1 MTPLRRQYLRLKR
14 QHPDTILFFRLGDFY
29 ETFDDDAERAAR
41 LLQITL
47 TSREMGRGNRVP
59 MAGVPAHAAD
69 TYIARLIAA
78 GERVAVC
85 EQVAPESRAPTR
97 SDQVATPDAHDGGR
111 GGARPVR
118 QDTRRG
124 TRRASAA
131 MMERKVV
138 RVVTPGTVAEPD
150 MLTAARNNYLC
161 AVAAHGRQ
169 AGLAYADVSTG
180 EFAATQFVGE
190 QWATELRQELDRL
203 QPAEVLV
210 PKGESDGDGLPD
222 WWPRIES
229 GGGPLTG
236 LVTPYERWRFDPT
249 TAEEELLVR
258 YEVASL
264 EGFGLDRQPAAIAA
278 AGALVA
284 YLEQTH
290 ARLLASLAEVRSYN
304 PGRYVT
310 LDTFTRHNLEILEPA
325 QRAGGQVTRPLAQ
338 SDTSRKGGTGGR
350 RQEVVSTL
358 VSVVDRTRTPLGAR
372 LLRRWLNLPL
382 RDLAAL
388 GRRHDI
394 VAALVGNGPLRAD
407 LSADLRRVG
416 DLERLTNRVVQ
427 GSAPP
432 NALVAIRESLLAS
445 ERLRRPPPLPPGE
458 GRGEASRGKGGQGA
472 RREDGASAAGTD
484 VPADASDGDVAA
496 DSPSPLVERGPGGEA
511 GPVGEAQPVGPLAQ
525 LLTAI
530 DPCPEVAA
538 LIERALV
545 TANDDSGGTDA
556 VGPAGEGRLIRPGF
570 SAELD
575 ELVTGTAEARR
586 WIASLEGVERRRTG
600 IKSLRVG
607 YNKVFGYYIQVSNAY
622 RGEVPAE
629 YVRRQTLTEG
639 ERYITPE
646 LKEYETR
653 VLTAQERIAELER
666 DLYARVLKEIASYH
680 RQLQRTAAALAQLD
694 VLLGFADLAVQHR
707 YVRPALDESGELEIV
722 AGRHPVVEAALER
735 ALAEDRPGLAATS
748 GFVAND
754 CRLDT
759 ADRQIVLLTG
769 PNMAGKSTYLR
780 MVALIALLAQ
790 VGCFVPAD
798 RARIGLVDRIFTR
811 VGAQD
816 DLATGRSTFMV
827 EMLETA
833 TILRHAT
840 PQSLVLLD
848 EIGRGTSTYDGL
860 AIAQAVVEYL
870 HNHPDTRAR
879 TLFATHYHELT
890 ELERALP
897 QVHTARMDVRE
908 EGDQVIFLHRVVPG
922 SADRSYGIHVA
933 RLAGVPRAVI
943 RRAEEVLHRLE
954 DGARAEL
961 PTEPAPR
968 ARQPAA
974 SPELGAMQLSLFAP
988 PHAVVEQLKQLDVLA
1003 MTPLEALTKL
1013 HELQQSVQDE

>member
-69 TYIARLIAA
+69 TYIARLISA

-85 EQVAPESRAPTR
+85 EQVAPEARAPTQ
-97 SDQVATPDAHDGGR
+97 SG
-111 GGARPVR
+111 

-124 TRRASAA
+124 ARRSSTA
-131 MMERKVV
+131 MMDRKVV

-161 AVAAHGRQ
+161 AVAAHGHQ

-180 EFAATQFVGE
+180 EFAATQFGGE
-190 QWATELRQELDRL
+190 QWATALRQELDRL

-210 PKGESDGDGLPD
+210 PKGDSDDGLPG

-236 LVTPYERWRFDPT
+236 LVTPYDGWRFDPT
-249 TAEEELLVR
+249 TAEEGLLAR

-325 QRAGGQVTRPLAQ
+325 QRAGSQAARPLTP
-338 SDTSRKGGTGGR
+338 SDTPRTGSPGGR
-350 RQEVVSTL
+350 RQEAASTL
-358 VSVVDRTRTPLGAR
+358 VSVVDSTRTPLGAR

-394 VAALVGNGPLRAD
+394 VAALVGNGQLRAD

-445 ERLRRPPPLPPGE
+445 ERLRQQLPLPAAE
-458 GRGEASRGKGGQGA
+458 GQG
-472 RREDGASAAGTD
+472 EDNQNEGSDSDAA
-484 VPADASDGDVAA
+484 AA
-496 DSPSPLVERGPGGEA
+496 SPSPPVARGPGGEA
-511 GPVGEAQPVGPLAQ
+511 RPASPLAQ

-545 TANDDSGGTDA
+545 AADDESGGTDA

-575 ELVTGTAEARR
+575 ELVTGTAAARR

-622 RGEVPAE
+622 RGEVPTE

-680 RQLQRTAAALAQLD
+680 RQLQRSATALARLD

-707 YVRPALDESGELEIV
+707 YVRPALDASGELEIV
-722 AGRHPVVEAALER
+722 AGRHPVVEAALEQ
-735 ALAEDRPGLAATS
+735 ALADDRPGLAATS

-759 ADRQIVLLTG
+759 TDRQIVLLTG

-890 ELERALP
+890 DLERALP
-897 QVHTARMDVRE
+897 RVHTARMDVRE

-943 RRAEEVLHRLE
+943 RRAEEVLHTLE

-961 PTEPAPR
+961 STEPAPQ
-968 ARQPAA
+968 AQQPAA

>member
-59 MAGVPAHAAD
+59 MAGVPAHSAD

-85 EQVAPESRAPTR
+85 EQVAPESGAPTQR
-97 SDQVATPDAHDGGR
+97 S
-111 GGARPVR
+111 

-124 TRRASAA
+124 ARRTSTS

-161 AVAAHGRQ
+161 TVTIHGRQ

-180 EFAATQFVGE
+180 EFAATQFGGE

-210 PKGESDGDGLPD
+210 PKGESDGDELPD
-222 WWPRIES
+222 WWPRIEA

-249 TAEEELLVR
+249 TTEEELLAR

-290 ARLLASLAEVRSYN
+290 ARLLTSLAEVRSYN

-325 QRAGGQVTRPLAQ
+325 QRAGSQVMPLPTQ
-338 SDTSRKGGTGGR
+338 SDPARTGGTGGR
-350 RQEVVSTL
+350 RQEAISTL
-358 VSVVDRTRTPLGAR
+358 VSVVDRTRTSLGAR

-394 VAALVGNGPLRAD
+394 VAALVGNGQLRAKLSTD
-407 LSADLRRVG
+407 LQHVG
-416 DLERLTNRVVQ
+416 DLERLANRVVQ

-445 ERLRRPPPLPPGE
+445 ERLRQPPPPPEGE
-458 GRGEASRGKGGQGA
+458 GRGEGNPGEGR
-472 RREDGASAAGTD
+472 DSAI
-484 VPADASDGDVAA
+484 AA
-496 DSPSPLVERGPGGEA
+496 DSPAPHLERAPGGEA
-511 GPVGEAQPVGPLAQ
+511 CPGEEAQQDGPLAQ

-538 LIERALV
+538 LIEHALV
-545 TANDDSGGTDA
+545 AADDELGGTDA

-575 ELVTGTAEARR
+575 ELVTGTAAARK

-639 ERYITPE
+639 ERYITPD

-680 RQLQRTAAALAQLD
+680 RRLQRSADALGQLD

-707 YVRPALDESGELEIV
+707 YVRPALDESGELEVV
-722 AGRHPVVEAALER
+722 AGRHPVVEAALEQ

-897 QVHTARMDVRE
+897 RVHTARMDVRE
-908 EGDQVIFLHRVVPG
+908 EGDRVIFLHRVVPG

-943 RRAEEVLHRLE
+943 RRAEEVLHTLE

-961 PTEPAPR
+961 PTEPAGV
-968 ARQPAA
+968 RQPAA

-1013 HELQQSVQDE
+1013 HELQQSIQDE

>member
-29 ETFDDDAERAAR
+29 ETFDADAERAAQ

-85 EQVAPESRAPTR
+85 EQVTPESQAPTR
-97 SDQVATPDAHDGGR
+97 NGRVVTPDA
-111 GGARPVR
+111 
-118 QDTRRG
+118 RRG
-124 TRRASAA
+124 ARRASTS

-161 AVAAHGRQ
+161 AVAVHGRQ

-180 EFAATQFVGE
+180 EFAATQFGGE

-210 PKGESDGDGLPD
+210 PKDDNDGDGLPG
-222 WWPRIES
+222 WWPRIET

-249 TAEEELLVR
+249 TAEESLLAR

-264 EGFGLDRQPAAIAA
+264 EGFGLDRQPAAVAA

-290 ARLLASLAEVRSYN
+290 ARLLTSLAEVRSYN

-310 LDTFTRHNLEILEPA
+310 LDTFTRYNLEILEPA
-325 QRAGGQVTRPLAQ
+325 QRAGGQVAHPLTQ
-338 SDTSRKGGTGGR
+338 SDTPRKGGTGGR
-350 RQEVVSTL
+350 RQEAVSTL
-358 VSVVDRTRTPLGAR
+358 VSVVDGTRTPLGAR

-382 RDLAAL
+382 RDLVAL

-394 VAALVGNGPLRAD
+394 VATLVDNGPLRAD
-407 LSADLRRVG
+407 LSADLRHVG

-445 ERLRRPPPLPPGE
+445 ERLRRPLPLGE
-458 GRGEASRGKGGQGA
+458 GRGE
-472 RREDGASAAGTD
+472 
-484 VPADASDGDVAA
+484 
-496 DSPSPLVERGPGGEA
+496 DSQEA
-511 GPVGEAQPVGPLAQ
+511 GNETQPDGPLAQ

-545 TANDDSGGTDA
+545 AADNESRDTEA

-575 ELVTGTAEARR
+575 ELVTGTATARR

-600 IKSLRVG
+600 IKSLKVG

-666 DLYARVLKEIASYH
+666 DLYARVLREIASYH
-680 RQLQRTAAALAQLD
+680 RRLQRSAEALAQLD
-694 VLLGFADLAVQHR
+694 VLLGFADLAVQRR
-707 YVRPALDESGELEIV
+707 YARPELDERGELEIV
-722 AGRHPVVEAALER
+722 AGRHPVVEAALEQ
-735 ALAEDRPGLAATS
+735 ALAEDRPGLAAAS

-798 RARIGLVDRIFTR
+798 RAQIGLVDRIFTR

-897 QVHTARMDVRE
+897 RVHTARMDVRE

-943 RRAEEVLHRLE
+943 RRAEEVLHTLE
-954 DGARAEL
+954 DGARTEL

-968 ARQPAA
+968 AQQPAA

-988 PHAVVEQLKQLDVLA
+988 PHAVVEQLKQLDVMA

>member
-1 MTPLRRQYLRLKR
+1 MTPLRRQYLRIKR

-85 EQVAPESRAPTR
+85 EQVAPQSGAP
-97 SDQVATPDAHDGGR
+97 APR
-111 GGARPVR
+111 G

-124 TRRASAA
+124 ARRASAS
-131 MMERKVV
+131 MMDRKVV

-161 AVAAHGRQ
+161 AVAVQGPQ

-180 EFAATQFVGE
+180 EFAATQFGGE

-203 QPAEVLV
+203 QPAEVLI
-210 PKGESDGDGLPD
+210 PKGADGGNGLPG

-229 GGGPLTG
+229 GGGLLTG
-236 LVTPYERWRFDPT
+236 LVTPYDGWRFDPT
-249 TAEEELLVR
+249 TAEEGLLAR

-264 EGFGLDRQPAAIAA
+264 EGFGLDRQPAAIAV

-325 QRAGGQVTRPLAQ
+325 QRAGSQAARPLSP
-338 SDTSRKGGTGGR
+338 SDTPRTGGSSGR
-350 RQEVVSTL
+350 RQEAAATL

-388 GRRHDI
+388 ERRHNI
-394 VAALVGNGPLRAD
+394 VAALVGNGQLRAD

-432 NALVAIRESLLAS
+432 NALIAIRESLLAS
-445 ERLRRPPPLPPGE
+445 ERLRQQLPLPLEEDRGE
-458 GRGEASRGKGGQGA
+458 GSES
-472 RREDGASAAGTD
+472 EI
-484 VPADASDGDVAA
+484 AA
-496 DSPSPLVERGPGGEA
+496 DSASPQVERGPGGE
-511 GPVGEAQPVGPLAQ
+511 VSPLAQ

-545 TANDDSGGTDA
+545 AADDEAGGTDA

-575 ELVTGTAEARR
+575 ELVTGTAAARK
-586 WIASLEGVERRRTG
+586 WIASLEGAERRRTG

-680 RQLQRTAAALAQLD
+680 RRLQRSAEALARLD
-694 VLLGFADLAVQHR
+694 VLLGFADLAVERR
-707 YVRPALDESGELEIV
+707 YVRPTLDASGELEIA

-890 ELERALP
+890 DLERALP
-897 QVHTARMDVRE
+897 RVHTARMDVRE

-943 RRAEEVLHRLE
+943 RRAEEVLHALE
-954 DGARAEL
+954 DGARTEL
-961 PTEPAPR
+961 PTERATEPAPG
-968 ARQPAA
+968 AQQPAA

>member
-69 TYIARLIAA
+69 TYISRLIAA

-85 EQVAPESRAPTR
+85 EQVAPESPAPAQSGPAPR
-97 SDQVATPDAHDGGR
+97 R
-111 GGARPVR
+111 GARRSSTP
-118 QDTRRG
+118 
-124 TRRASAA
+124 

-161 AVAAHGRQ
+161 AVAVLGPQ

-180 EFAATQFVGE
+180 EFAATQFGGE
-190 QWATELRQELDRL
+190 QWATALRQELDRL
-203 QPAEVLV
+203 QPAEVLA
-210 PKGESDGDGLPD
+210 PKGDSDSGLPG

-236 LVTPYERWRFDPT
+236 LVTPYDGWRFDPT
-249 TAEEELLVR
+249 TAEEGLLAR

-278 AGALVA
+278 AGALIA

-290 ARLLASLAEVRSYN
+290 ARLLASLAEVRSYT

-325 QRAGGQVTRPLAQ
+325 QRAGSQAAPPLNQ
-338 SDTSRKGGTGGR
+338 SATSGTSGPGR
-350 RQEVVSTL
+350 GRQEAASTL

-382 RDLAAL
+382 RDLTAL

-394 VAALVGNGPLRAD
+394 VAALVDNGPLRSD
-407 LSADLRRVG
+407 LGTDLRRVG

-432 NALVAIRESLLAS
+432 NALVAIRDSLLAS
-445 ERLRRPPPLPPGE
+445 ERLRRMFPLPGDEGQGE
-458 GRGEASRGKGGQGA
+458 GNQDEGS
-472 RREDGASAAGTD
+472 DSDIAAG
-484 VPADASDGDVAA
+484 A
-496 DSPSPLVERGPGGEA
+496 PSPPEERGPGGET
-511 GPVGEAQPVGPLAQ
+511 GSNGESQQAGPLAQ
-525 LLTAI
+525 LLAAI

-545 TANDDSGGTDA
+545 AADDETGGSDA

-575 ELVTGTAEARR
+575 ELVSGTAAARK

-607 YNKVFGYYIQVSNAY
+607 YNKVFGYYLQVSNAY

-680 RQLQRTAAALAQLD
+680 RRLQRSAAALAQLD

-707 YVRPALDESGELEIV
+707 YVRPALDASGELEIV
-722 AGRHPVVEAALER
+722 AGRHPVVEAALEQ

-759 ADRQIVLLTG
+759 ADCQIVLLTG

-780 MVALIALLAQ
+780 MVALIVLLAQ

-870 HNHPDTRAR
+870 HNHPDTCAR

-890 ELERALP
+890 ELEGTLP
-897 QVHTARMDVRE
+897 RVHTARMDVRE

-943 RRAEEVLHRLE
+943 RRAEEVLHTLE

-961 PTEPAPR
+961 PTEPAPQ
-968 ARQPAA
+968 AQQPAA
-974 SPELGAMQLSLFAP
+974 GPELGAMQLSLFAP

-1013 HELQQSVQDE
+1013 HELQQSVQDD

>member
-69 TYIARLIAA
+69 TYISRLIAA

-85 EQVAPESRAPTR
+85 EQVAPEARAPAQ
-97 SDQVATPDAHDGGR
+97 SG
-111 GGARPVR
+111 

-124 TRRASAA
+124 ARRSSTT
-131 MMERKVV
+131 MMDRKVV

-150 MLTAARNNYLC
+150 MLMAARNNYLC
-161 AVAAHGRQ
+161 AVAAHGHQ

-180 EFAATQFVGE
+180 EFAATQFGGE
-190 QWATELRQELDRL
+190 QWATALRQELDRL
-203 QPAEVLV
+203 QPAEVLA
-210 PKGESDGDGLPD
+210 PKSTGGGDGLPD

-236 LVTPYERWRFDPT
+236 LVTPYDGWRFDPT
-249 TAEEELLVR
+249 TAEEGLLAR

-304 PGRYVT
+304 PDRYVT

-325 QRAGGQVTRPLAQ
+325 QRAGSQAAHPLTQ
-338 SDTSRKGGTGGR
+338 SDTPRTGGPGGR
-350 RQEVVSTL
+350 RQEAVSTL
-358 VSVVDRTRTPLGAR
+358 VSVVDRTHTPLGAR

-388 GRRHDI
+388 DRRHDV

-407 LSADLRRVG
+407 LGADLRRVG

-445 ERLRRPPPLPPGE
+445 ERLRQQLPLPAG
-458 GRGEASRGKGGQGA
+458 AGQGE
-472 RREDGASAAGTD
+472 RNQNEGNT
-484 VPADASDGDVAA
+484 PATAP
-496 DSPSPLVERGPGGEA
+496 PSPQVERGPGGEA
-511 GPVGEAQPVGPLAQ
+511 QPAGPLAQ

-545 TANDDSGGTDA
+545 AADDESGGTEA

-575 ELVTGTAEARR
+575 ELVSGTAAARR

-629 YVRRQTLTEG
+629 YIRRQTLTEG

-680 RQLQRTAAALAQLD
+680 RRLQRSAEALARLD

-707 YVRPALDESGELEIV
+707 YVRPTLDASGELEIV
-722 AGRHPVVEAALER
+722 AGRHPVVEAALEQ
-735 ALAEDRPGLAATS
+735 ALAEDRPGLAAAS

-870 HNHPDTRAR
+870 HNHPDTCAR

-890 ELERALP
+890 DLERALP
-897 QVHTARMDVRE
+897 RVHTARMDVRE

-943 RRAEEVLHRLE
+943 RRAEAVLHALE

-968 ARQPAA
+968 AQQPAA
-974 SPELGAMQLSLFAP
+974 SPELGAMQLALFAP
-988 PHAVVEQLKQLDVLA
+988 PHSVVEQLKQLDVLA

>member
-14 QHPDTILFFRLGDFY
+14 QHPGTILFFRLGDFY

-85 EQVAPESRAPTR
+85 EQVAPEARAPTQ
-97 SDQVATPDAHDGGR
+97 SG
-111 GGARPVR
+111 

-124 TRRASAA
+124 ARRSSTA

-161 AVAAHGRQ
+161 AIAAHGHQ

-180 EFAATQFVGE
+180 EFAATQFGGE
-190 QWATELRQELDRL
+190 QWATTLRQELDRL

-210 PKGESDGDGLPD
+210 PKGMDGGDGLPG

-236 LVTPYERWRFDPT
+236 LITPYDGWRFDPT
-249 TAEEELLVR
+249 TAEEGLLAR

-325 QRAGGQVTRPLAQ
+325 QRAGSQAARPLTP
-338 SDTSRKGGTGGR
+338 SDTPRTGSPGGR
-350 RQEVVSTL
+350 RQEAASTL

-388 GRRHDI
+388 DHRHHI
-394 VAALVGNGPLRAD
+394 VAALVGNGQLRAD

-445 ERLRRPPPLPPGE
+445 ERLRQQLPLPAAE
-458 GRGEASRGKGGQGA
+458 GQG
-472 RREDGASAAGTD
+472 EDNQNEGSDSDAA
-484 VPADASDGDVAA
+484 AA
-496 DSPSPLVERGPGGEA
+496 SPSPPVVRGPGGEVRPA
-511 GPVGEAQPVGPLAQ
+511 SPLAQ

-545 TANDDSGGTDA
+545 AADDESGGTEA

-575 ELVTGTAEARR
+575 ELVTGTAAARK

-622 RGEVPAE
+622 RGDVPSE

-680 RQLQRTAAALAQLD
+680 RRLQRSAEALARLD

-722 AGRHPVVEAALER
+722 AGRHPVVEAALEQ

-754 CRLDT
+754 CRLDLT
-759 ADRQIVLLTG
+759 DRQIVLLTG

-897 QVHTARMDVRE
+897 RVHTARMDVRE

-943 RRAEEVLHRLE
+943 RRAEEVLHTLE

-961 PTEPAPR
+961 PTESTRHAD
-968 ARQPAA
+968 QPAA

>member
-29 ETFDDDAERAAR
+29 ETFDDDAERAAQ

-85 EQVAPESRAPTR
+85 EQVAPESRAPTQ
-97 SDQVATPDAHDGGR
+97 SG
-111 GGARPVR
+111 

-124 TRRASAA
+124 ARRASAS

-138 RVVTPGTVAEPD
+138 RVVTPGTIAEPD

-180 EFAATQFVGE
+180 EFAATQFGGE

-210 PKGESDGDGLPD
+210 PKGDSDGDGLPD

-236 LVTPYERWRFDPT
+236 LVTPYEPWRFDPT
-249 TAEEELLVR
+249 AAEEELLAR

-264 EGFGLDRQPAAIAA
+264 EGFGLDRQPAAVAA
-278 AGALVA
+278 ASALVA

-290 ARLLASLAEVRSYN
+290 ARLLTSLAEVRSYN

-350 RQEVVSTL
+350 RQEAVSTL
-358 VSVVDRTRTPLGAR
+358 VSVVDGTRTPLGAR

-407 LSADLRRVG
+407 LSTDLRRVG

-445 ERLRRPPPLPPGE
+445 ERLRRQLPLPLGEGQGEGNPGE
-458 GRGEASRGKGGQGA
+458 G
-472 RREDGASAAGTD
+472 
-484 VPADASDGDVAA
+484 SDSDIAA
-496 DSPSPLVERGPGGEA
+496 DSPAPHLERGPGGEA
-511 GPVGEAQPVGPLAQ
+511 CPGEAAQPDGPLAQ

-530 DPCPEVAA
+530 DPCPEVAV

-545 TANDDSGGTDA
+545 AADDESGGPDA

-575 ELVTGTAEARR
+575 ELVTGTAAARK

-680 RQLQRTAAALAQLD
+680 RRLQRSADALAQLD

-707 YVRPALDESGELEIV
+707 YVRPALDESSELEIV

-840 PQSLVLLD
+840 PQSLILLD

-897 QVHTARMDVRE
+897 RVHTARMDVRE

-943 RRAEEVLHRLE
+943 RRAEEVLHTLE

-988 PHAVVEQLKQLDVLA
+988 PHAVVEQLKQLDVMA

>member
-59 MAGVPAHAAD
+59 MAGVPAHAAEA
-69 TYIARLIAA
+69 YIARLIAA

-97 SDQVATPDAHDGGR
+97 SGQVATPDAHDGGR
-111 GGARPVR
+111 GGARLVR
-118 QDTRRG
+118 QETRRG
-124 TRRASAA
+124 ARRASAA

-180 EFAATQFVGE
+180 EFAATQFGGE

-210 PKGESDGDGLPD
+210 PKGDGDSDGLPD
-222 WWPRIES
+222 WWPRLDS

-236 LVTPYERWRFDPT
+236 LVTPYEGWRFDPT
-249 TAEEELLVR
+249 TAEEELLAR

-310 LDTFTRHNLEILEPA
+310 LDTFTRRNLEILEPA
-325 QRAGGQVTRPLAQ
+325 QRTGGRMTTLLAPA
-338 SDTSRKGGTGGR
+338 DTPRKGGTSGR
-350 RQEVVSTL
+350 RQEAVATL

-394 VAALVGNGPLRAD
+394 VAALVHGGPLRAD
-407 LSADLRRVG
+407 LGTDLRRVG

-445 ERLRRPPPLPPGE
+445 ERLRQTPPLPLGE
-458 GRGEASRGKGGQGA
+458 GRGEGGQGM
-472 RREDGASAAGTD
+472 RRE
-484 VPADASDGDVAA
+484 DGDVAA
-496 DSPSPLVERGPGGEA
+496 DSPAPQGERGPGGEA
-511 GPVGEAQPVGPLAQ
+511 QPDGPLAQ
-525 LLTAI
+525 LLTTI

-545 TANDDSGGTDA
+545 AADDESGGPDT

-575 ELVTGTAEARR
+575 ELVTGTAAARR
-586 WIASLEGVERRRTG
+586 WIASLEGAERRRTG

-622 RGEVPAE
+622 RGQVPTE

-680 RQLQRTAAALAQLD
+680 RRLQRSAEALAQLD
-694 VLLGFADLAVQHR
+694 VLLGFAELAVQHR
-707 YVRPALDESGELEIV
+707 YVRPTLDESGELEIV

-759 ADRQIVLLTG
+759 ADCQIVLLTG

-790 VGCFVPAD
+790 VGSFVPAD

-897 QVHTARMDVRE
+897 RVYTARMDVRE

-943 RRAEEVLHRLE
+943 RRAEEVLHTLE

-974 SPELGAMQLSLFAP
+974 SPEPGAMQLSLFAP

>member
-69 TYIARLIAA
+69 TYISRLIAA

-85 EQVAPESRAPTR
+85 EQVAPESQTPTQ
-97 SDQVATPDAHDGGR
+97 SG
-111 GGARPVR
+111 

-124 TRRASAA
+124 ARRSSTA

-161 AVAAHGRQ
+161 AVAADGRQ
-169 AGLAYADVSTG
+169 GGLAYADVSTG
-180 EFAATQFVGE
+180 EFAATQFGGE
-190 QWATELRQELDRL
+190 QWATALRQELDRL

-210 PKGESDGDGLPD
+210 PKGEGGDDGLPD

-236 LVTPYERWRFDPT
+236 LVTPYEGWRFDPT
-249 TAEEELLVR
+249 TAEEELLAR

-325 QRAGGQVTRPLAQ
+325 QRAGNRVTPLPAQ
-338 SDTSRKGGTGGR
+338 SDASRQGGAGGR
-350 RQEVVSTL
+350 RQEAVSTL

-394 VAALVGNGPLRAD
+394 VDALVGNGQLRAD
-407 LSADLRRVG
+407 LNADLRRVG

-445 ERLRRPPPLPPGE
+445 ERLRQQRLSLLDEGNKSDTAADYPSAPAEKEPGE
-458 GRGEASRGKGGQGA
+458 QM
-472 RREDGASAAGTD
+472 
-484 VPADASDGDVAA
+484 
-496 DSPSPLVERGPGGEA
+496 
-511 GPVGEAQPVGPLAQ
+511 QPDGPLAQ

-545 TANDDSGGTDA
+545 AADDEAGGSDA

-575 ELVTGTAEARR
+575 ELVTSTAAARK

-680 RQLQRTAAALAQLD
+680 RRLQRSADALAQLD
-694 VLLGFADLAVQHR
+694 VLVGFADLAVQHR
-707 YVRPALDESGELEIV
+707 YVRPALDESGELEII
-722 AGRHPVVEAALER
+722 AGRHPVVEAALEQ

-754 CRLDT
+754 CRLDLT
-759 ADRQIVLLTG
+759 DRQIVLLTG

-897 QVHTARMDVRE
+897 RVHTARMDVRE

-943 RRAEEVLHRLE
+943 RRAEEVLHTLE

-961 PTEPAPR
+961 PTEPASQ
-968 ARQPAA
+968 AQQPAA
-974 SPELGAMQLSLFAP
+974 SPEFGAMQLSLFAP

>member
-85 EQVAPESRAPTR
+85 EQVAPESRSPTP
-97 SDQVATPDAHDGGR
+97 SSQVATPDAHDGR

-118 QDTRRG
+118 QETRRG
-124 TRRASAA
+124 ARRASAS

-180 EFAATQFVGE
+180 EFAATQFGGE

-210 PKGESDGDGLPD
+210 PKGDSDGDGLPD
-222 WWPRIES
+222 WWPQIES

-236 LVTPYERWRFDPT
+236 LVTPYEPWRFDPT
-249 TAEEELLVR
+249 AAEEELLAR

-264 EGFGLDRQPAAIAA
+264 EGFGLDRQPAAVAA
-278 AGALVA
+278 AGALVT

-290 ARLLASLAEVRSYN
+290 ARLLTSLAEVRSYN

-325 QRAGGQVTRPLAQ
+325 QRAGGQMARPLAQ
-338 SDTSRKGGTGGR
+338 SDTARRGGAGGR
-350 RQEVVSTL
+350 RQEAVSTL
-358 VSVVDRTRTPLGAR
+358 VSVVDGTRTPLGAR

-382 RDLAAL
+382 RDLEAL

-407 LSADLRRVG
+407 LSTDLRRVG

-445 ERLRRPPPLPPGE
+445 ERLRRPPPLPGGE
-458 GRGEASRGKGGQGA
+458 GRGEGSRGKGGQGA
-472 RREDGASAAGTD
+472 RREDGASAAGAD

-496 DSPSPLVERGPGGEA
+496 DSPSPQVERGPGGEA
-511 GPVGEAQPVGPLAQ
+511 GPGEAAQPDGPLAQ

-545 TANDDSGGTDA
+545 AADDESGGPDA

-575 ELVTGTAEARR
+575 ELVTGTAAARK

-607 YNKVFGYYIQVSNAY
+607 YNKIFGYYIQVSNAY

-680 RQLQRTAAALAQLD
+680 RRLQRSAAALAQLD

-735 ALAEDRPGLAATS
+735 ALAEDRPGLTATS

-840 PQSLVLLD
+840 PQSLILLD

-943 RRAEEVLHRLE
+943 RRAEEVLHTLE

-988 PHAVVEQLKQLDVLA
+988 PHAVVEQLKQLDVMA

>member
-69 TYIARLIAA
+69 TYISRLIAA

-85 EQVAPESRAPTR
+85 EQVAPEARAPTQ
-97 SDQVATPDAHDGGR
+97 SG
-111 GGARPVR
+111 

-124 TRRASAA
+124 ARRSSTA
-131 MMERKVV
+131 MMDRKVV

-161 AVAAHGRQ
+161 AVAAHGHQ

-180 EFAATQFVGE
+180 EFAATQFGGE
-190 QWATELRQELDRL
+190 QWATALRQELDRI

-210 PKGESDGDGLPD
+210 PKGTDGGDGLPG

-236 LVTPYERWRFDPT
+236 LVTPYDGWRFDPT
-249 TAEEELLVR
+249 TAEEGLLAR
-258 YEVASL
+258 YEAASL

-290 ARLLASLAEVRSYN
+290 TRLLASLAEVRSYN

-325 QRAGGQVTRPLAQ
+325 QRAGSQAARPLTP
-338 SDTSRKGGTGGR
+338 SDPSRTGGPDGR
-350 RQEVVSTL
+350 RQEAAATL

-382 RDLAAL
+382 RDLDAL
-388 GRRHDI
+388 DRRHDI
-394 VAALVGNGPLRAD
+394 VAALVGNGQLRAD

-432 NALVAIRESLLAS
+432 NALVVIRESLLAS
-445 ERLRRPPPLPPGE
+445 ERLRQQLPLPAAE
-458 GRGEASRGKGGQGA
+458 GQGDDNQN
-472 RREDGASAAGTD
+472 EGNT
-484 VPADASDGDVAA
+484 PAA
-496 DSPSPLVERGPGGEA
+496 DSPSPPVERGPGDE
-511 GPVGEAQPVGPLAQ
+511 VSPLAQ

-545 TANDDSGGTDA
+545 AADDEAGGTDA

-575 ELVTGTAEARR
+575 ELVTGTAAARR

-680 RQLQRTAAALAQLD
+680 RRLQRSAESLARLD

-707 YVRPALDESGELEIV
+707 YVRPALDASGELEIT
-722 AGRHPVVEAALER
+722 AGRHPVVEAALEQ

-798 RARIGLVDRIFTR
+798 RVRIGLVDRIFTR

-897 QVHTARMDVRE
+897 RVHTARMDVRE

-943 RRAEEVLHRLE
+943 RRAEAVLHALE
-954 DGARAEL
+954 DGARTEL
-961 PTEPAPR
+961 PTDRATELAPR
-968 ARQPAA
+968 TQQPAA

>member
-1 MTPLRRQYLRLKR
+1 MTPLRQQYLRLKR

-97 SDQVATPDAHDGGR
+97 SGQE
-111 GGARPVR
+111 
-118 QDTRRG
+118 TRRG
-124 TRRASAA
+124 ARRASAS

-180 EFAATQFVGE
+180 EFAATQFGGE

-210 PKGESDGDGLPD
+210 PKGDSDGDGLPD

-236 LVTPYERWRFDPT
+236 LVTPYEPWRFDPT
-249 TAEEELLVR
+249 AAEEELLAR

-264 EGFGLDRQPAAIAA
+264 EGFGLDRQPAAVAA
-278 AGALVA
+278 AGALVT

-290 ARLLASLAEVRSYN
+290 ARLLTSLAEVRSYN

-325 QRAGGQVTRPLAQ
+325 QRAGGQMARPLAQ
-338 SDTSRKGGTGGR
+338 SDTARRGGAGGR
-350 RQEVVSTL
+350 RQEAVSTL
-358 VSVVDRTRTPLGAR
+358 VSVVDGTRTPLGAR

-407 LSADLRRVG
+407 LSTDLRRVG

-445 ERLRRPPPLPPGE
+445 ERLRRQLPLPGGEGQGEGNPGE
-458 GRGEASRGKGGQGA
+458 G
-472 RREDGASAAGTD
+472 
-484 VPADASDGDVAA
+484 SDSDIAA
-496 DSPSPLVERGPGGEA
+496 DSPAPHLERGPGSEACPGEA
-511 GPVGEAQPVGPLAQ
+511 AQPDGPLAQ

-545 TANDDSGGTDA
+545 AADDESGGPDA

-575 ELVTGTAEARR
+575 ELVTGTAAARK

-680 RQLQRTAAALAQLD
+680 RRLQRSADALAQLD

-860 AIAQAVVEYL
+860 AIAQAVVEYM

-943 RRAEEVLHRLE
+943 RRAEEVLHTLE

-988 PHAVVEQLKQLDVLA
+988 PHAVVEQLKQLDVMA